1 MAARKKRL
9 RNGIGRL
16 GWRKIRIPY
25 YVLKGA
31 VFLLVLAFLI
41 GGGSAIWSRHR
52 GEESFIG
59 RVLKVATRTVDQRI
73 KLLTVMAPGE
83 EILEQRFASLTFYSG
98 NVDVQRAA
106 ELNWKPASEKMRLES
121 GDRIRTFSNSR
132 AEVTF
137 DEGNTLHIKPDSLIV
152 IGDLTENVRTKVRK
166 SSVRLLVSSIEADIK
181 KSVVRGSQ
189 FRLEMPTA
197 VAEVEKARFSVDVG
211 EEESRVRVFE
221 GKVGLDTGTQRI
233 ELDDRKTVMISAL
246 KQLTRPTTLL
256 PPPALGTP
264 RPLQRFFT
272 NSDAIP
278 LEVRWDTVPGGE
290 TYRLEIATDR
300 YFDKVV
306 LSRAG
311 IRKTRFQV
319 PELGGN
325 VFFLR
330 VAAEDGQKRVGDFSE
345 PVPFRI
351 IVDRVPPHLKVT
363 KFVVLKSGSSREVL
377 VNGQTEPFATVQVGG
392 RSVNVDESGFFSV
405 VIKKFAP
412 GQKEIEIVARDRA
425 GNIRNLRRAV
435 ST

>member
-1 MAARKKRL
+1 MAARKPRM
-9 RNGIGRL
+9 RGGIGRL

-25 YVLKGA
+25 YVIRGS
-31 VFLLVLAFLI
+31 VFLLILAFLI

-59 RVLKVATRTVDQRI
+59 RLLKVATRKVDQRI
-73 KLLTVMAPGE
+73 KLLTVMDPGE
-83 EILEQRFASLTFYSG
+83 EILERRFASLTFYSG
-98 NVDVQRAA
+98 NVDVQRATD
-106 ELNWKPASEKMRLES
+106 LNWKPASEKMRLEA

-137 DEGNTLHIKPDSLIV
+137 DDGNTLHIKPDSLIV

-211 EEESRVRVFE
+211 EEESRVKVFE

-233 ELDDRKTVMISAL
+233 ELDDRKTIMISAL

-256 PPPALGTP
+256 PPPALSTP

-278 LEVRWDTVPGGE
+278 LDVRWDAVPGGE

-300 YFDKVV
+300 YFDKIV
-306 LSRAG
+306 LSRPG
-311 IRKTRFQV
+311 IRETRFQV

-330 VAAEDGQKRVGDFSE
+330 VAAEDGKRRAGDFSE

-392 RSVNVDESGFFSV
+392 RPVNVDESGFFSV

-412 GQKEIEIVARDRA
+412 GQKEIELVARDRA
-425 GNIRNLRRAV
+425 GNIRNLRKAV